1 MSKFNSF
8 MKGSVKAAE
17 EVKLKLERFPEEI
30 ILRPLTAGEAD
41 KINERCFVNKAGRK
55 GKQERSFD
63 VVAYNRGICSASIIY
78 PDLND
83 VALQDSYG
91 VRGAEQLYSDMFL
104 FGESAQIL
112 EKVTEI
118 SGLDETLDDDIEEA
132 KNLSTE
138 DQMK

>member
-1 MSKFNSF
+1 MSKFNAF

-17 EVKLKLERFPEEI
+17 EVKMKLDRFPEEI
-30 ILRPLTAGEAD
+30 VLRPLTAGEAD
-41 KINERCFVNKAGRK
+41 KINERCFVNKTGRK

-63 VVAYNRGICSASIIY
+63 VVRYNRGVCSASIIY

-83 VALQDSYG
+83 AALQESYG
-91 VRGAEQLYSDMFL
+91 VRGAEELYAEMFL

-118 SGLDETLDDDIEEA
+118 SGLNESLDDDIEEA
-132 KNLSTE
+132 KN
-138 DQMK
+138 